1 MVTLMPCGY
10 LGGTSPRCSLDHAEP
25 KAKRPRPDPGTD
37 VSDRLSSEVNPSPC
51 ESESTSNSPPSL
63 LQDATLPA
71 LLVSGTSTLLQT
83 TATPNTSNTV
93 DSLCLPGNSEVDSCG
108 IVNGCAT
115 TTTLGGLALPLTSS
129 GGLCATSSSSAVA
142 WLMNDDSTGGVKS
155 EVRSPGLCEADVA
168 LYGETL
174 PYDQTALPYQ
184 YYNSM
189 QQYGSGS
196 AASSYVSSG
205 LYNQPYA
212 AYPPPHNANNRSS
225 CKATPTYLS
234 AYGMSGVGSVPT
246 TGFGTQPSPYAYSS
260 YNGGLSQTFTP
271 TQQVAAS
278 ILRCFKFIYKVY
290 VTFQHWSSLTPLI
303 TEMDKENMNMNSNK
317 RRKLTEDDSSDHYEN
332 IDDNSDYWPESESG
346 DDSPS
351 SMLPSISDTSPLS
364 PIKAEVHAASRRCR
378 ENSGESTASRSRGR
392 GRRNTSSSPAQHV
405 PEPATDRVFIWD
417 LDETIIIFHSL
428 LTGTYAT
435 KYNKDTQQIVQLGFR
450 MEEMIFSLA
459 DTHFFFNDVEDCDQE
474 HIDAVSADD
483 NGQDLSAYNFTTD
496 GFHAGAAGGALC
508 APGVRGGVD
517 WMRKLA
523 FRYRKIK
530 DTYNNYRNS
539 VGGLL
544 GPAKREQWLQLRAE
558 LEQATDNWLTLACKC
573 LNMINS
579 RENCVNV
586 LVTTTQLVPA
596 LAKVLLF
603 GLGGVF
609 PIENI
614 YSATKTGKETCFEKI
629 KQRFG
634 ERCTY
639 VVIGDGQDEEAAAKA
654 KNYPFWRVSSHSDI
668 AALYNA
674 LDMGFL

>member
-1 MVTLMPCGY
+1 MQTIRL
-10 LGGTSPRCSLDHAEP
+10 E
-25 KAKRPRPDPGTD
+25 AKRSRPDAGTD
-37 VSDRLSSEVNPSPC
+37 VRLSGEVNTSPC
-51 ESESTSNSPPSL
+51 ESESTSDSPPSL
-63 LQDATLPA
+63 LQDASLPA
-71 LLVSGTSTLLQT
+71 LLVSGATTLFQNTNTSTN
-83 TATPNTSNTV
+83 TALSLTSV
-93 DSLCLPGNSEVDSCG
+93 DNLGLANSEVESCSLP
-108 IVNGCAT
+108 NGCVTSSSLA
-115 TTTLGGLALPLTSS
+115 GLALPLTST
-129 GGLCATSSSSAVA
+129 GGLCSTTSSSAVA
-142 WLMNDDSTGGVKS
+142 WLMNEDSTGGGVKS

-174 PYDQTALPYQ
+174 PYDQSTLPYQ

-189 QQYGSGS
+189 QQYGGGGT
-196 AASSYVSSG
+196 ASSYVGST

-212 AYPPPHNANNRSS
+212 AYPPAHNSNNRSS

-234 AYGMSGVGSVPT
+234 YGVGSMGTVP
-246 TGFGTQPSPYAYSS
+246 GNFATQPSPYAYPS
-260 YNGGLSQTFTP
+260 YNGGLTQSFPNSQQEYSSYAAGYADHSVAQYGGYYATP
-271 TQQVAAS
+271 S
-278 ILRCFKFIYKVY
+278 YSPY
-290 VTFQHWSSLTPLI
+290 VSSP
-303 TEMDKENMNMNSNK
+303 
-317 RRKLTEDDSSDHYEN
+317 SSSGSAGHTSYHLGGTL
-332 IDDNSDYWPESESG
+332 SE
-346 DDSPS
+346 SPS
-351 SMLPSISDTSPLS
+351 SMLPTLTDTPLS
-364 PIKAEVHAASRRCR
+364 PIKNEVHAASRRCR
-378 ENSGESTASRSRGR
+378 ENSGESTVSRSRGR

-417 LDETIIIFHSL
+417 LDETIIIFHTL

-450 MEEMIFSLA
+450 MEELIYSLC
-459 DTHFFFNDVEDCDQE
+459 DMHFFFNDVEDCDQE
-474 HIDAVSADD
+474 HIDAVAADD
-483 NGQDLSAYNFTTD
+483 NGQDLSAYNFASD
-496 GFHAGAAGGALC
+496 GFHAGAAPNTGLC

-586 LVTTTQLVPA
+586 LVTNTQLVPA

-634 ERCTY
+634 DRCTY
-639 VVIGDGQDEEAAAKA
+639 VAIGDGPDEEDAAKK
-654 KNYPFWRVSSHSDI
+654 KNYPFWRISGHSDI

>member
-1 MVTLMPCGY
+1 MN
-10 LGGTSPRCSLDHAEP
+10 
-25 KAKRPRPDPGTD
+25 K
-37 VSDRLSSEVNPSPC
+37 LSGEVNTSPC

-71 LLVSGTSTLLQT
+71 LLVSGASTLFQNT
-83 TATPNTSNTV
+83 TTTTNTALSLSAV
-93 DSLCLPGNSEVDSCG
+93 DSLCLPGTTEVESCSLA
-108 IVNGCAT
+108 NGCST
-115 TTTLGGLALPLTSS
+115 SSSLGLALPLTST
-129 GGLCATSSSSAVA
+129 GGLCSTSSSAAVA
-142 WLMNDDSTGGVKS
+142 WLMNEDSAGGVKS

-174 PYDQTALPYQ
+174 PYDQSTLPYQ

-196 AASSYVSSG
+196 AASSYVSSS
-205 LYNQPYA
+205 L
-212 AYPPPHNANNRSS
+212 SS

-234 AYGMSGVGSVPT
+234 AYGVSGVSGVPS

-260 YNGGLSQTFTP
+260 YNGGLAQSFPTAQQDYSSYAAGYADHNVTQYSGYYATP
-271 TQQVAAS
+271 S
-278 ILRCFKFIYKVY
+278 YSPY
-290 VTFQHWSSLTPLI
+290 VSSP
-303 TEMDKENMNMNSNK
+303 
-317 RRKLTEDDSSDHYEN
+317 SSSGSAGHTSYHLGGAL
-332 IDDNSDYWPESESG
+332 SE
-346 DDSPS
+346 SPS
-351 SMLPSISDTSPLS
+351 SMLPSINDTSPLS
-364 PIKAEVHAASRRCR
+364 PIKTEVHAASRRCR

-435 KYNKDTQQIVQLGFR
+435 KYNKD
-450 MEEMIFSLA
+450 
-459 DTHFFFNDVEDCDQE
+459 CDQE
-474 HIDAVSADD
+474 HIDAVAADD
-483 NGQDLSAYNFTTD
+483 NGQDLSAYNFAAD
-496 GFHAGAAGGALC
+496 GFHAGAAPNTGLC

-654 KNYPFWRVSSHSDI
+654 KNYPFWRISSHSDI

>member
-1 MVTLMPCGY
+1 MVTLMPCGF
-10 LGGTSPRCSLDHAEP
+10 LGGASRCSLDEP
-25 KAKRPRPDPGTD
+25 KAKRSRPDNGTD
-37 VSDRLSSEVNPSPC
+37 IRLSGDVNTSPC
-51 ESESTSNSPPSL
+51 ESESTSDSPPSL

-71 LLVSGTSTLLQT
+71 LLVSGTTTLFQSTST
-83 TATPNTSNTV
+83 VSSTSNLTSV
-93 DSLCLPGNSEVDSCG
+93 DALGLPTSEVESCNL
-108 IVNGCAT
+108 VNGCAT
-115 TTTLGGLALPLTSS
+115 SSSLAGLALPLTSS
-129 GGLCATSSSSAVA
+129 GGLCSTTPSSAVA
-142 WLMNDDSTGGVKS
+142 WLMNEDSTAGYIPGGGVKS

-174 PYDQTALPYQ
+174 PYDQNTLPYQ

-189 QQYGSGS
+189 QQYGSGGT
-196 AASSYVSSG
+196 ASSYVGST

-212 AYPPPHNANNRSS
+212 AYPPPHNTNNRSS

-234 AYGMSGVGSVPT
+234 YGVGSVGTVP
-246 TGFGTQPSPYAYSS
+246 GNFATQPSPYAYPS
-260 YNGGLSQTFTP
+260 YNGGLTQSFSN
-271 TQQVAAS
+271 TQQDYSSYTTGYADHSVAQYGGYYATPS
-278 ILRCFKFIYKVY
+278 YSPY
-290 VTFQHWSSLTPLI
+290 VS
-303 TEMDKENMNMNSNK
+303 
-317 RRKLTEDDSSDHYEN
+317 
-332 IDDNSDYWPESESG
+332 
-346 DDSPS
+346 SPS
-351 SMLPSISDTSPLS
+351 SSGSAGHTSYHLGGTLSESPSSILPTLNDTPLS
-364 PIKAEVHAASRRCR
+364 PIKNEVHAASRRCR

-435 KYNKDTQQIVQLGFR
+435 KYNKDTQQIVQLGYR

-474 HIDAVSADD
+474 HIDAVAADD
-483 NGQDLSAYNFTTD
+483 NGQDLSAYNFSSD
-496 GFHAGAAGGALC
+496 GFHAGSAPSTGLC

-544 GPAKREQWLQLRAE
+544 GPAKRELWLQLRAE

-639 VVIGDGQDEEAAAKA
+639 VVVGDGQDEEAAAKA
-654 KNYPFWRVSSHSDI
+654 KNYPFWRISGHSDI

>member
-1 MVTLMPCGY
+1 MVTLMPCSY
-10 LGGTSPRCSLDHAEP
+10 LGGASPRCSLDHAEP
-25 KAKRPRPDPGTD
+25 KAKRPRPDSSAD
-37 VSDRLSSEVNPSPC
+37 VRLSGEVNTSPC
-51 ESESTSNSPPSL
+51 ESESTSDSPPSL
-63 LQDATLPA
+63 LQDASLPA
-71 LLVSGTSTLLQT
+71 LLVSGATTLFQNTSTPSNLSLT
-83 TATPNTSNTV
+83 T
-93 DSLCLPGNSEVDSCG
+93 DSLGLPSSEVESCSLA
-108 IVNGCAT
+108 NGCAT
-115 TTTLGGLALPLTSS
+115 STSLGLALPLTST
-129 GGLCATSSSSAVA
+129 GGLCSTSSSSAVA
-142 WLMNDDSTGGVKS
+142 WLMNEDSTGGGVKS

-168 LYGETL
+168 LYGEAL
-174 PYDQTALPYQ
+174 PYDQSTLPYQ

-189 QQYGSGS
+189 QQYGGGG
-196 AASSYVSSG
+196 AASSYVSST

-212 AYPPPHNANNRSS
+212 AYPPPHNTNNRSS

-234 AYGMSGVGSVPT
+234 AYGVGGVGTVPSA
-246 TGFGTQPSPYAYSS
+246 GFGTQPSPYAYSS
-260 YNGGLSQTFTP
+260 YNGGLTQSFP
-271 TQQVAAS
+271 NTQQDYSSYATGYADHSVAQYGGYYATPS
-278 ILRCFKFIYKVY
+278 YSPY
-290 VTFQHWSSLTPLI
+290 VSSP
-303 TEMDKENMNMNSNK
+303 
-317 RRKLTEDDSSDHYEN
+317 SS
-332 IDDNSDYWPESESG
+332 SG
-346 DDSPS
+346 SAGHTSYHLGGALSDSPS
-351 SMLPSISDTSPLS
+351 SMLPSINDTSPLS
-364 PIKAEVHAASRRCR
+364 PIKNEIHAASRRCR

-405 PEPATDRVFIWD
+405 PEPATERVFIWD

-474 HIDAVSADD
+474 HIDAVAADD
-483 NGQDLSAYNFTTD
+483 NGQDLSAYNFASD
-496 GFHAGAAGGALC
+496 GFHAGAAPNTGLC

-654 KNYPFWRVSSHSDI
+654 KNYPFWRISGHSDI

>member
-1 MVTLMPCGY
+1 MVTLMPCSY
-10 LGGTSPRCSLDHAEP
+10 LGGGSPRCSLEHTEP
-25 KAKRPRPDPGTD
+25 KAKRPRSDNNTD
-37 VSDRLSSEVNPSPC
+37 VSDRLSGEVNQSPC
-51 ESESTSNSPPSL
+51 GSESTSNSPPSL
-63 LQDATLPA
+63 LQDASLPA
-71 LLVSGTSTLLQT
+71 LLVSGASTIFQT
-83 TATPNTSNTV
+83 TTTAANSALNVAV
-93 DSLCLPGNSEVDSCG
+93 DSLCLPGSSEVDCSLA
-108 IVNGCAT
+108 NGCAT
-115 TTTLGGLALPLTSS
+115 SLGLALPLTST
-129 GGLCATSSSSAVA
+129 GGLCTSTSSPSAVA
-142 WLMNDDSTGGVKS
+142 WLMNEDSTGGGVKS

-168 LYGETL
+168 LYGEAL
-174 PYDQTALPYQ
+174 PYDQSTLPYQ

-189 QQYGSGS
+189 QQYGGGG
-196 AASSYVSSG
+196 AASSYVGST
-205 LYNQPYA
+205 LYNQPYT
-212 AYPPPHNANNRSS
+212 AYPPAHNSNNRSS

-234 AYGMSGVGSVPT
+234 YGVGGVGSVPGS
-246 TGFGTQPSPYAYSS
+246 GFGAQPSPYYPSYNGSLTQTFPQQDYSS
-260 YNGGLSQTFTP
+260 YASSYAEHNVAQYSGYYATP
-271 TQQVAAS
+271 SYSPYHAVS
-278 ILRCFKFIYKVY
+278 
-290 VTFQHWSSLTPLI
+290 
-303 TEMDKENMNMNSNK
+303 
-317 RRKLTEDDSSDHYEN
+317 
-332 IDDNSDYWPESESG
+332 
-346 DDSPS
+346 SPS
-351 SMLPSISDTSPLS
+351 SSGSAGHTSYHLGGALSESPSSILPSLNDNNPLS
-364 PIKAEVHAASRRCR
+364 PIKNEIHAASRRCR
-378 ENSGESTASRSRGR
+378 ENSGESTSRTRGR

-474 HIDAVSADD
+474 HIDAVAADD
-483 NGQDLSAYNFTTD
+483 NGQDLSAYNFSSD
-496 GFHAGAAGGALC
+496 GFHAGGGAGAAPALC

-639 VVIGDGQDEEAAAKA
+639 VVVGDGQDEEAAAKA

>member
-1 MVTLMPCGY
+1 
-10 LGGTSPRCSLDHAEP
+10 
-25 KAKRPRPDPGTD
+25 
-37 VSDRLSSEVNPSPC
+37 
-51 ESESTSNSPPSL
+51 
-63 LQDATLPA
+63 
-71 LLVSGTSTLLQT
+71 
-83 TATPNTSNTV
+83 
-93 DSLCLPGNSEVDSCG
+93 
-108 IVNGCAT
+108 
-115 TTTLGGLALPLTSS
+115 
-129 GGLCATSSSSAVA
+129 
-142 WLMNDDSTGGVKS
+142 MN
-155 EVRSPGLCEADVA
+155 
-168 LYGETL
+168 
-174 PYDQTALPYQ
+174 
-184 YYNSM
+184 
-189 QQYGSGS
+189 
-196 AASSYVSSG
+196 
-205 LYNQPYA
+205 
-212 AYPPPHNANNRSS
+212 
-225 CKATPTYLS
+225 
-234 AYGMSGVGSVPT
+234 
-246 TGFGTQPSPYAYSS
+246 
-260 YNGGLSQTFTP
+260 
-271 TQQVAAS
+271 
-278 ILRCFKFIYKVY
+278 
-290 VTFQHWSSLTPLI
+290 
-303 TEMDKENMNMNSNK
+303 KENESFHNNK
-317 RRKLTEDDSSDHYEN
+317 KRKIEENVSENHYDD
-332 IDDNSDYWPESESG
+332 SDYWPDTDSD

-351 SMLPSISDTSPLS
+351 SMLPSINDTSPLS

-435 KYNKDTQQIVQLGFR
+435 KYSKDTQQIVQLGFR

-474 HIDAVSADD
+474 HIDAVAADD
-483 NGQDLSAYNFTTD
+483 NGQDLSAYNFSAD
-496 GFHAGAAGGALC
+496 GFQAGAAPSAGLC

-634 ERCTY
+634 EWCTY

-654 KNYPFWRVSSHSDI
+654 KNYPFWRISSHSDI

>member
-1 MVTLMPCGY
+1 MACWLIGHEQKHA
-10 LGGTSPRCSLDHAEP
+10 LG
-25 KAKRPRPDPGTD
+25 AKRPRTETNTD
-37 VSDRLSSEVNPSPC
+37 VPDRLSGEVNTSPC

-71 LLVSGTSTLLQT
+71 LLVSGATTLFQNTTS
-83 TATPNTSNTV
+83 ASNSALSLSAV
-93 DSLCLPGNSEVDSCG
+93 DSLCLPGSSEVESCSLA
-108 IVNGCAT
+108 NGCTAS
-115 TTTLGGLALPLTSS
+115 TTLGGLALPLTST
-129 GGLCATSSSSAVA
+129 GGLCSTSSSSTVA
-142 WLMNDDSTGGVKS
+142 WLMNEDSAGGVKS

-168 LYGETL
+168 LYGEAL

-189 QQYGSGS
+189 QQYGSGG
-196 AASSYVSSG
+196 AASSYVSSS

-212 AYPPPHNANNRSS
+212 AYPPPHNTNNRSS

-234 AYGMSGVGSVPT
+234 AYGVSGVGSVPS
-246 TGFGTQPSPYAYSS
+246 TGFGAQPSPYAYSS
-260 YNGGLSQTFTP
+260 YNGSLAQSFP
-271 TQQVAAS
+271 ATQQDYSSYAAGYADHNVAQYSGYYATPS
-278 ILRCFKFIYKVY
+278 YSPY
-290 VTFQHWSSLTPLI
+290 VSSP
-303 TEMDKENMNMNSNK
+303 
-317 RRKLTEDDSSDHYEN
+317 SS
-332 IDDNSDYWPESESG
+332 SG
-346 DDSPS
+346 SAGHTSYHLGGALSDSPS
-351 SMLPSISDTSPLS
+351 SMLPSMNDTSPLS
-364 PIKAEVHAASRRCR
+364 PIKSEVHAASRRCR

-474 HIDAVSADD
+474 HIDAVAADD
-483 NGQDLSAYNFTTD
+483 NGQDLSAYNFASD
-496 GFHAGAAGGALC
+496 GFHAGAAPNTGLC

-654 KNYPFWRVSSHSDI
+654 KNYPFWRISSHSDI

>member
-1 MVTLMPCGY
+1 MVTLMPCSY
-10 LGGTSPRCSLDHAEP
+10 LGGASPRCSLDHTEP
-25 KAKRPRPDPGTD
+25 KAKRARPDTGTD
-37 VSDRLSSEVNPSPC
+37 VRLSGETSTSPC
-51 ESESTSNSPPSL
+51 ESESTSESPPSL

-71 LLVSGTSTLLQT
+71 LLVSGASTLFQATTSTSSAL
-83 TATPNTSNTV
+83 
-93 DSLCLPGNSEVDSCG
+93 SLTDGLSLPQEDCG
-108 IVNGCAT
+108 LANGCANAA
-115 TTTLGGLALPLTSS
+115 LSGLALPLTSS
-129 GGLCATSSSSAVA
+129 GGLCSTTSSSAVA
-142 WLMNDDSTGGVKS
+142 WLMNDDSTGGGVKS

-174 PYDQTALPYQ
+174 PYDQSALSYQ

-189 QQYGSGS
+189 QQYGGGG
-196 AASSYVSSG
+196 AASSYVSST

-212 AYPPPHNANNRSS
+212 AYPPPHNTNNRSS

-234 AYGMSGVGSVPT
+234 AYGVSSVGTVPSS
-246 TGFGTQPSPYAYSS
+246 GFGTQPSPYAYSS
-260 YNGGLSQTFTP
+260 YNGGLAQSFP
-271 TQQVAAS
+271 NAQQDYSSYASGYADHSVAQYGGYYAAPS
-278 ILRCFKFIYKVY
+278 YSPY
-290 VTFQHWSSLTPLI
+290 VSSP
-303 TEMDKENMNMNSNK
+303 
-317 RRKLTEDDSSDHYEN
+317 SS
-332 IDDNSDYWPESESG
+332 SG
-346 DDSPS
+346 SAGHTSYHLGGGLSDSPS
-351 SMLPSISDTSPLS
+351 SMVPSLNDASPLS
-364 PIKAEVHAASRRCR
+364 PIKNEVHAASRRCR

-405 PEPATDRVFIWD
+405 PEPSTERVFIWD

-474 HIDAVSADD
+474 HIDAVAADD
-483 NGQDLSAYNFTTD
+483 NGQDLSAYNFASD
-496 GFHAGAAGGALC
+496 GFHASAATSAGLC
-508 APGVRGGVD
+508 APGMRGGVD

-634 ERCTY
+634 DRCTY

-654 KNYPFWRVSSHSDI
+654 KNYPFWRISSHSDI

>member
-1 MVTLMPCGY
+1 MVTLMPCSY
-10 LGGTSPRCSLDHAEP
+10 LSGGSPRCSLETEP
-25 KAKRPRPDPGTD
+25 KTKRPRSDTGTD
-37 VSDRLSSEVNPSPC
+37 VRLQSEAASPG
-51 ESESTSNSPPSL
+51 SESTSDSPPSL
-63 LQDATLPA
+63 LQDANLPA
-71 LLVSGTSTLLQT
+71 LLAT
-83 TATPNTSNTV
+83 TYPNTSTS
-93 DSLCLPGNSEVDSCG
+93 SLTGDVLGLSDVENL
-108 IVNGCAT
+108 NGCPS
-115 TTTLGGLALPLTSS
+115 TLPLPLTST
-129 GGLCATSSSSAVA
+129 GLSTSTSAVA
-142 WLMNDDSTGGVKS
+142 WLMNEDSTGGGVKS
-155 EVRSPGLCEADVA
+155 EVRSPGLCDADVA
-168 LYGETL
+168 LYGEAL
-174 PYDQTALPYQ
+174 PYDQSALSYQ

-189 QQYGSGS
+189 QQYGGGG
-196 AASSYVSSG
+196 AASSYVSSS
-205 LYNQPYA
+205 LYNQPYG
-212 AYPPPHNANNRSS
+212 AYPTAHNSNNRPS

-234 AYGMSGVGSVPT
+234 AYGVGGVGTVPS

-260 YNGGLSQTFTP
+260 YNSGLAQSFSN
-271 TQQVAAS
+271 TQQDYGSYATGYADHSVAQYGGYYATPS
-278 ILRCFKFIYKVY
+278 YSPY
-290 VTFQHWSSLTPLI
+290 VSSP
-303 TEMDKENMNMNSNK
+303 
-317 RRKLTEDDSSDHYEN
+317 SS
-332 IDDNSDYWPESESG
+332 SG
-346 DDSPS
+346 SAGHTSYHLGGTLADSPS
-351 SMLPSISDTSPLS
+351 TMLPSINDTPLS
-364 PIKAEVHAASRRCR
+364 PIKNEIHAASRRCR

-405 PEPATDRVFIWD
+405 PEPTTERVFIWD

-474 HIDAVSADD
+474 HIDAVAADD
-483 NGQDLSAYNFTTD
+483 NGQDLSAYNFASD
-496 GFHAGAAGGALC
+496 GFHAGAAPNAGLC

-558 LEQATDNWLTLACKC
+558 LEQGTDNWLTLACKC

-654 KNYPFWRVSSHSDI
+654 KNYPFWRISGHSDI

>member
-1 MVTLMPCGY
+1 MVTLMPCNY
-10 LGGTSPRCSLDHAEP
+10 LGGTSPRCSLDHNEP
-25 KAKRPRPDPGTD
+25 KAKRPRPDTGTD
-37 VSDRLSSEVNPSPC
+37 VRLSGDNNTSPC
-51 ESESTSNSPPSL
+51 ASESTSESPPSL

-71 LLVSGTSTLLQT
+71 LLVTGASTLFQ
-83 TATPNTSNTV
+83 ATTSNSSALSLT
-93 DSLCLPGNSEVDSCG
+93 DSLSLPQEDCSLA
-108 IVNGCAT
+108 NGCTNA
-115 TTTLGGLALPLTSS
+115 LSGLALPLTST
-129 GGLCATSSSSAVA
+129 GLCSTTSSSAVA
-142 WLMNDDSTGGVKS
+142 WLMNDDSTGGGVKS
-155 EVRSPGLCEADVA
+155 EVRSPGLCEADAA

-174 PYDQTALPYQ
+174 PYDQSALPYQ

-189 QQYGSGS
+189 QQYGGGG
-196 AASSYVSSG
+196 AASSYVSST

-212 AYPPPHNANNRSS
+212 AYPPPHNTNNRSS

-234 AYGMSGVGSVPT
+234 AYSMGGVGTVPSS
-246 TGFGTQPSPYAYSS
+246 GFATQPSPYAYSS
-260 YNGGLSQTFTP
+260 YNGGLAQSFPNAQQDYSSYASGYADHNVAQYGGYYATP
-271 TQQVAAS
+271 S
-278 ILRCFKFIYKVY
+278 YSPY
-290 VTFQHWSSLTPLI
+290 VSSPSSSGSAGHTSYLI
-303 TEMDKENMNMNSNK
+303 GGGLAE
-317 RRKLTEDDSSDHYEN
+317 
-332 IDDNSDYWPESESG
+332 
-346 DDSPS
+346 SPS
-351 SMLPSISDTSPLS
+351 SMVPAINDTSPLS
-364 PIKAEVHAASRRCR
+364 PIKNEVHAASRRCR

-405 PEPATDRVFIWD
+405 PEPSTERVFIWD

-428 LTGTYAT
+428 LTGSFAT
-435 KYNKDTQQIVQLGFR
+435 KYNKDTQHIVQLGFR
-450 MEEMIFSLA
+450 IEEMIFSLA
-459 DTHFFFNDVEDCDQE
+459 DAHFFFNDVEDCDQE
-474 HIDAVSADD
+474 HIDAVAADD
-483 NGQDLSAYNFTTD
+483 SGQDLSTYNFAAD
-496 GFHAGAAGGALC
+496 GFHATTPGLC
-508 APGVRGGVD
+508 APGMRGGVD

-614 YSATKTGKETCFEKI
+614 YSATKTGKENCFDKI

-639 VVIGDGQDEEAAAKA
+639 VVIGDGKDEEAAAKN
-654 KNYPFWRVSSHSDI
+654 KNYPFWRISGHSDI

>member
-1 MVTLMPCGY
+1 MVPTCQ
-10 LGGTSPRCSLDHAEP
+10 
-25 KAKRPRPDPGTD
+25 
-37 VSDRLSSEVNPSPC
+37 LSGEVNTSPC
-51 ESESTSNSPPSL
+51 ESDTTSNSPPSL

-71 LLVSGTSTLLQT
+71 LLVSGATTLFQNT
-83 TATPNTSNTV
+83 TTTSNSSLSLPAV
-93 DSLCLPGNSEVDSCG
+93 DSLCLPGSSEVESCSLT
-108 IVNGCAT
+108 NGCAAS
-115 TTTLGGLALPLTSS
+115 TTLGGLALPLTSTA
-129 GGLCATSSSSAVA
+129 GLCSTSSSSAVA
-142 WLMNDDSTGGVKS
+142 WLMNEDSAGGVKS

-168 LYGETL
+168 LYGEAL
-174 PYDQTALPYQ
+174 PYDQSALPYQ

-196 AASSYVSSG
+196 AASSYVSSS

-212 AYPPPHNANNRSS
+212 AYPPPHNTNNRSS

-234 AYGMSGVGSVPT
+234 AYGVSGVSSVPS
-246 TGFGTQPSPYAYSS
+246 TGFGAQPSPYAYST
-260 YNGGLSQTFTP
+260 YNGGLTQSFPT
-271 TQQVAAS
+271 TQQDYSSYAAGYADHNVAQYSGYYATPS
-278 ILRCFKFIYKVY
+278 YSPY
-290 VTFQHWSSLTPLI
+290 VSSP
-303 TEMDKENMNMNSNK
+303 
-317 RRKLTEDDSSDHYEN
+317 SS
-332 IDDNSDYWPESESG
+332 SG
-346 DDSPS
+346 SAGHTSYLGGTLSDSPS
-351 SMLPSISDTSPLS
+351 SLLPSINDASPLS
-364 PIKAEVHAASRRCR
+364 PIKSEVHAASRRCR

-435 KYNKDTQQIVQLGFR
+435 KYSKDTQQIVQLGFR

-474 HIDAVSADD
+474 HIDAVAADD
-483 NGQDLSAYNFTTD
+483 NGQDLSAYNFASD
-496 GFHAGAAGGALC
+496 GFHAGAATNTGLC

-544 GPAKREQWLQLRAE
+544 GPAKRELWLQLRAE

-654 KNYPFWRVSSHSDI
+654 KNYPFWRISSHSDI

>member
-1 MVTLMPCGY
+1 MKDKAVMQTIRL
-10 LGGTSPRCSLDHAEP
+10 E
-25 KAKRPRPDPGTD
+25 AKRPRPDSSAD
-37 VSDRLSSEVNPSPC
+37 VRLSGEVNTSPC
-51 ESESTSNSPPSL
+51 ESESTSDSPPSL
-63 LQDATLPA
+63 LQDASLPA
-71 LLVSGTSTLLQT
+71 LLVSGATTLFQNTSTPSNLSLT
-83 TATPNTSNTV
+83 T
-93 DSLCLPGNSEVDSCG
+93 DSLGLPSSEVESCSLA
-108 IVNGCAT
+108 NGCAT
-115 TTTLGGLALPLTSS
+115 STSLGLALPLTST
-129 GGLCATSSSSAVA
+129 GGLCSTSSSSAVA
-142 WLMNDDSTGGVKS
+142 WLMNEDSTGGGVKS

-168 LYGETL
+168 LYGEAL
-174 PYDQTALPYQ
+174 PYDQSTLPYQ

-189 QQYGSGS
+189 QQYGGGG
-196 AASSYVSSG
+196 AASSYVSST

-212 AYPPPHNANNRSS
+212 AYPPPHNTNNRSS

-234 AYGMSGVGSVPT
+234 AYGVGGVGTVPSA
-246 TGFGTQPSPYAYSS
+246 GFGTQPSPYAYSS
-260 YNGGLSQTFTP
+260 YNGGLTQSFP
-271 TQQVAAS
+271 NTQQDYSSYATGYADHSVAQYGGYYATPS
-278 ILRCFKFIYKVY
+278 YSPY
-290 VTFQHWSSLTPLI
+290 VSSP
-303 TEMDKENMNMNSNK
+303 
-317 RRKLTEDDSSDHYEN
+317 SS
-332 IDDNSDYWPESESG
+332 SG
-346 DDSPS
+346 SAGHTSYHLGGALSDSPS
-351 SMLPSISDTSPLS
+351 SMLPSINDTSPLS
-364 PIKAEVHAASRRCR
+364 PIKNEIHAASRRCR

-405 PEPATDRVFIWD
+405 PEPATERVFIWD

-474 HIDAVSADD
+474 HIDAVAADD
-483 NGQDLSAYNFTTD
+483 NGQDLSAYNFASD
-496 GFHAGAAGGALC
+496 GFHAGAAPNTGLC

-654 KNYPFWRVSSHSDI
+654 KNYPFWRISGHSDI

>member
-1 MVTLMPCGY
+1 MVTLMPCSY
-10 LGGTSPRCSLDHAEP
+10 LGGGTSPRCSLEHVEP
-25 KAKRPRPDPGTD
+25 KTKRPRTEANTD
-37 VSDRLSSEVNPSPC
+37 VPDRLSSEVNTSPC
-51 ESESTSNSPPSL
+51 ESESTSDSPPSL
-63 LQDATLPA
+63 LQDAALPA
-71 LLVSGTSTLLQT
+71 LLVSGATTLFQNTT
-83 TATPNTSNTV
+83 TASNSALSLSAV
-93 DSLCLPGNSEVDSCG
+93 DSLCLPGNSEVESCSLA
-108 IVNGCAT
+108 NGCAT
-115 TTTLGGLALPLTSS
+115 SAPLGGLALPLTTT
-129 GGLCATSSSSAVA
+129 GGLCSTSSSSAVA
-142 WLMNDDSTGGVKS
+142 WLMNEDSAGGVKS

-189 QQYGSGS
+189 QQYGSGG
-196 AASSYVSSG
+196 AASSYVSSS

-212 AYPPPHNANNRSS
+212 AYPPPHNSNNRSS

-234 AYGMSGVGSVPT
+234 AYGVSGVGSVPS
-246 TGFGTQPSPYAYSS
+246 TGFGAQPSPYTYSS
-260 YNGGLSQTFTP
+260 YNGGLAQSFPT
-271 TQQVAAS
+271 TQQDYSSYAAGYADHNVAQYSGYYATPS
-278 ILRCFKFIYKVY
+278 YSPY
-290 VTFQHWSSLTPLI
+290 VSSP
-303 TEMDKENMNMNSNK
+303 
-317 RRKLTEDDSSDHYEN
+317 SS
-332 IDDNSDYWPESESG
+332 SG
-346 DDSPS
+346 SAGHTSYHLGGALSDSPS
-351 SMLPSISDTSPLS
+351 SMLPSINDTSPLS
-364 PIKAEVHAASRRCR
+364 PIKSEVHAASRRCR

-405 PEPATDRVFIWD
+405 PEPSTDRVFIWD

-474 HIDAVSADD
+474 HIDAVAADD
-483 NGQDLSAYNFTTD
+483 NGQDLSAYNFASD
-496 GFHAGAAGGALC
+496 GFHAGAAPNTGLC

-654 KNYPFWRVSSHSDI
+654 KNYPFWRISSHSDI

>member
-1 MVTLMPCGY
+1 MVTLMPCSY
-10 LGGTSPRCSLDHAEP
+10 LGGGASPRCSLDHAEP
-25 KAKRPRPDPGTD
+25 KAKRPRPDTGTD
-37 VSDRLSSEVNPSPC
+37 VSDRLSGEVNTSPC

-71 LLVSGTSTLLQT
+71 LLVSGASTLFQNT
-83 TATPNTSNTV
+83 TTTTNTALSLSAV
-93 DSLCLPGNSEVDSCG
+93 DSLCLPGTSEVESCSLA
-108 IVNGCAT
+108 NGCST
-115 TTTLGGLALPLTSS
+115 SSSLGLALPLTST
-129 GGLCATSSSSAVA
+129 GGLCSTSSSAAVA
-142 WLMNDDSTGGVKS
+142 WLMNEDSAGGVKS

-174 PYDQTALPYQ
+174 PYDQSTLPYQ

-196 AASSYVSSG
+196 AASSYVSSS
-205 LYNQPYA
+205 LYNQPYG
-212 AYPPPHNANNRSS
+212 AYPPQHNTTNRSS

-234 AYGMSGVGSVPT
+234 AYGVSGVSGVPS

-260 YNGGLSQTFTP
+260 YNGGLAQSFPTAQQDYSSYAAGYADHNVAQYSGYYATP
-271 TQQVAAS
+271 S
-278 ILRCFKFIYKVY
+278 YSPY
-290 VTFQHWSSLTPLI
+290 VSSP
-303 TEMDKENMNMNSNK
+303 
-317 RRKLTEDDSSDHYEN
+317 SSSGSAGHTSYHLGGAL
-332 IDDNSDYWPESESG
+332 SE
-346 DDSPS
+346 SPS
-351 SMLPSISDTSPLS
+351 SMLPSINDTSPLS
-364 PIKAEVHAASRRCR
+364 PIKTEVHAASRRCR

-474 HIDAVSADD
+474 HIDAVAADD
-483 NGQDLSAYNFTTD
+483 NGQDLSAYNFAAD
-496 GFHAGAAGGALC
+496 GFHAGAAPNTGLC

-654 KNYPFWRVSSHSDI
+654 KNYPFWRISSHSDI

>member
-37 VSDRLSSEVNPSPC
+37 VSDRISSEVNPSPC

-71 LLVSGTSTLLQT
+71 LLVSGTSTLFQT

-93 DSLCLPGNSEVDSCG
+93 DSLCLPGTSEVDSCG

-271 TQQVAAS
+271 TQQDYSNYAAGYAEHNVAQYSGYYAAPS
-278 ILRCFKFIYKVY
+278 YSPY
-290 VTFQHWSSLTPLI
+290 VSSP
-303 TEMDKENMNMNSNK
+303 
-317 RRKLTEDDSSDHYEN
+317 SS
-332 IDDNSDYWPESESG
+332 SG
-346 DDSPS
+346 SAGHTSYHLGGALSDSPS
-351 SMLPSISDTSPLS
+351 SMLPSINDTSPLS

>member
-1 MVTLMPCGY
+1 MQTVKL
-10 LGGTSPRCSLDHAEP
+10 E
-25 KAKRPRPDPGTD
+25 AKRSRPDAGTD
-37 VSDRLSSEVNPSPC
+37 VRLSSDINTSPC
-51 ESESTSNSPPSL
+51 ESESTSDSPPSL
-63 LQDATLPA
+63 LQDAALPA
-71 LLVSGTSTLLQT
+71 LLVSGTTTFQTTPTSAALSLTSESLLPSNEVESCSLANGCTSSTL
-83 TATPNTSNTV
+83 
-93 DSLCLPGNSEVDSCG
+93 
-108 IVNGCAT
+108 
-115 TTTLGGLALPLTSS
+115 GLALPLTTTS
-129 GGLCATSSSSAVA
+129 GLCSTSSSSAVA
-142 WLMNDDSTGGVKS
+142 WLMNEDSTGGGVKS

-168 LYGETL
+168 LYGDTL
-174 PYDQTALPYQ
+174 PYDQSTLSYQ

-189 QQYGSGS
+189 QQYGGGGT
-196 AASSYVSSG
+196 ASSYMGST

-212 AYPPPHNANNRSS
+212 PYPPSHNTNNRSS

-234 AYGMSGVGSVPT
+234 PYGVGSVGGVSSS
-246 TGFGTQPSPYAYSS
+246 GFGAQPSPYAYPAYNGSLAQSFPNTQQDYSS
-260 YNGGLSQTFTP
+260 YASGYTDHS
-271 TQQVAAS
+271 VAAQYGGYYATPS
-278 ILRCFKFIYKVY
+278 YSPY
-290 VTFQHWSSLTPLI
+290 VS
-303 TEMDKENMNMNSNK
+303 
-317 RRKLTEDDSSDHYEN
+317 
-332 IDDNSDYWPESESG
+332 
-346 DDSPS
+346 SPS
-351 SMLPSISDTSPLS
+351 SSGSAGHTSYHLGATLSESPSSLLPSIQDTPLS
-364 PIKAEVHAASRRCR
+364 PIKNEIHAASRRCR

-392 GRRNTSSSPAQHV
+392 GRRNTSASPAQHV
-405 PEPATDRVFIWD
+405 PEPSTERVFIWD

-474 HIDAVSADD
+474 HIDAVAADD
-483 NGQDLSAYNFTTD
+483 NGQDLSAYNFSAD
-496 GFHAGAAGGALC
+496 GFQAGAAGPVC
-508 APGVRGGVD
+508 APAVRGGVD

-639 VVIGDGQDEEAAAKA
+639 VVVGDGQDEEAAAKA
-654 KNYPFWRVSSHSDI
+654 KNYPFWRISGHSDI

>member
-1 MVTLMPCGY
+1 MVTLMPCSY
-10 LGGTSPRCSLDHAEP
+10 LAGGASPRCSLDHAEP
-25 KAKRPRPDPGTD
+25 KAKRPRPDTATD
-37 VSDRLSSEVNPSPC
+37 VSDRLSGEVNTSPC

-71 LLVSGTSTLLQT
+71 LLVSGTSTLFQNT
-83 TATPNTSNTV
+83 TSATNTALSLSAV
-93 DSLCLPGNSEVDSCG
+93 DSLCLPGTSEVESCSLA
-108 IVNGCAT
+108 NGCST
-115 TTTLGGLALPLTSS
+115 GSSLGGLALPLTST
-129 GGLCATSSSSAVA
+129 GGLCSTSSSAAVA
-142 WLMNDDSTGGVKS
+142 WLMNEDSAGGVKS

-174 PYDQTALPYQ
+174 PYDQSALPYQ

-196 AASSYVSSG
+196 AASSYVSST
-205 LYNQPYA
+205 LYNQPYG
-212 AYPPPHNANNRSS
+212 AYPPPHNTNNRSS

-234 AYGMSGVGSVPT
+234 AYGVSSVSGVPS

-260 YNGGLSQTFTP
+260 YNGGLTQSFPTAQQDYSTYAAGYADHNVAQYSGYYATP
-271 TQQVAAS
+271 S
-278 ILRCFKFIYKVY
+278 YSPY
-290 VTFQHWSSLTPLI
+290 VS
-303 TEMDKENMNMNSNK
+303 
-317 RRKLTEDDSSDHYEN
+317 
-332 IDDNSDYWPESESG
+332 
-346 DDSPS
+346 SPS
-351 SMLPSISDTSPLS
+351 SSGSAGHTSYHLGGALSESPSSLLPSINDTSPLS
-364 PIKAEVHAASRRCR
+364 PIKTEVHAASRRCR

-474 HIDAVSADD
+474 HIDAVAADD
-483 NGQDLSAYNFTTD
+483 NGQDLSAYNFAAD
-496 GFHAGAAGGALC
+496 GFHAGAAPSAGLC

-654 KNYPFWRVSSHSDI
+654 KNYPFWRISSHSDI

>member
-10 LGGTSPRCSLDHAEP
+10 LGGASPRCNLDHEP
-25 KAKRPRPDPGTD
+25 KAKRSRPDSGTD
-37 VSDRLSSEVNPSPC
+37 VRLSSEVNTSPC
-51 ESESTSNSPPSL
+51 ESESTSDSPPSL

-71 LLVSGTSTLLQT
+71 LLVSGATTLFQNTTTSTNNGLSL
-83 TATPNTSNTV
+83 TAV
-93 DSLCLPGNSEVDSCG
+93 DSLGLANNSEVESCSLA
-108 IVNGCAT
+108 NGCSASSS
-115 TTTLGGLALPLTSS
+115 LAGLALPLTSS
-129 GGLCATSSSSAVA
+129 GGLCSTTSSSAVA
-142 WLMNDDSTGGVKS
+142 WLMNEDSTGGGVKS

-168 LYGETL
+168 LYGESL
-174 PYDQTALPYQ
+174 PYDQSTLPYQ

-189 QQYGSGS
+189 QQYGGGGT
-196 AASSYVSSG
+196 ASSYVSST

-234 AYGMSGVGSVPT
+234 YGVGSVGSVPSN
-246 TGFGTQPSPYAYSS
+246 FAAQPSPYYPS
-260 YNGGLSQTFTP
+260 YNGGLTQSFTNP
-271 TQQVAAS
+271 QQDYSSYATGYADHSVAQYGGYYATPS
-278 ILRCFKFIYKVY
+278 YSPY
-290 VTFQHWSSLTPLI
+290 VSSP
-303 TEMDKENMNMNSNK
+303 
-317 RRKLTEDDSSDHYEN
+317 SSSGSAGHTSYHLGGAL
-332 IDDNSDYWPESESG
+332 SE
-346 DDSPS
+346 SPS
-351 SMLPSISDTSPLS
+351 SMLPTLNDTPLS
-364 PIKAEVHAASRRCR
+364 PIKNEVHAASRRCR

-405 PEPATDRVFIWD
+405 PEPTTERVFIWD
-417 LDETIIIFHSL
+417 LDETIIIFHTL
-428 LTGTYAT
+428 LTGTYAP
-435 KYNKDTQQIVQLGFR
+435 KYNKDTQQIMQLGFR

-474 HIDAVSADD
+474 HIDAVAADD
-483 NGQDLSAYNFTTD
+483 NGQDLSAYNFASD
-496 GFHAGAAGGALC
+496 GFHASAAPNTGLC

-558 LEQATDNWLTLACKC
+558 IEQATDNWLTLACKC

-654 KNYPFWRVSSHSDI
+654 KNYPFWRISGHSDI

>member
-1 MVTLMPCGY
+1 
-10 LGGTSPRCSLDHAEP
+10 
-25 KAKRPRPDPGTD
+25 
-37 VSDRLSSEVNPSPC
+37 
-51 ESESTSNSPPSL
+51 
-63 LQDATLPA
+63 
-71 LLVSGTSTLLQT
+71 
-83 TATPNTSNTV
+83 
-93 DSLCLPGNSEVDSCG
+93 
-108 IVNGCAT
+108 
-115 TTTLGGLALPLTSS
+115 
-129 GGLCATSSSSAVA
+129 
-142 WLMNDDSTGGVKS
+142 MNDDSTGGGVKS
-155 EVRSPGLCEADVA
+155 EVRSPGLCEADAA

-174 PYDQTALPYQ
+174 PYDQSALPYQ

-189 QQYGSGS
+189 QQYGGGS
-196 AASSYVSSG
+196 AASSYVSST

-212 AYPPPHNANNRSS
+212 AYPPPHNTNNRSS

-234 AYGMSGVGSVPT
+234 AYSMGGVGTVPS
-246 TGFGTQPSPYAYSS
+246 TGFAAQPSPYAYSS
-260 YNGGLSQTFTP
+260 YNGGLAQSFPNAQQDYSSYASGYADHNVAQYGGYYATP
-271 TQQVAAS
+271 S
-278 ILRCFKFIYKVY
+278 YSPY
-290 VTFQHWSSLTPLI
+290 VSSPSSSGSAGHTSYLI
-303 TEMDKENMNMNSNK
+303 GGGLSENNCPIK
-317 RRKLTEDDSSDHYEN
+317 RRKLSDSVERN
-332 IDDNSDYWPESESG
+332 VDDNSDYWPDSES
-346 DDSPS
+346 DNESPS
-351 SMLPSISDTSPLS
+351 SMVPAINDTSPLS
-364 PIKAEVHAASRRCR
+364 PIKNEVHAASRRCR

-405 PEPATDRVFIWD
+405 PEPSTERVFIWD

-428 LTGTYAT
+428 LTGSFAT
-435 KYNKDTQQIVQLGFR
+435 KYNKDTQHIVQLGFR
-450 MEEMIFSLA
+450 IEEMIFSLA
-459 DTHFFFNDVEDCDQE
+459 DAHFFFNDVE
-474 HIDAVSADD
+474 VS
-483 NGQDLSAYNFTTD
+483 NF
-496 GFHAGAAGGALC
+496 
-508 APGVRGGVD
+508 
-517 WMRKLA
+517 
-523 FRYRKIK
+523 I
-530 DTYNNYRNS
+530 

-614 YSATKTGKETCFEKI
+614 YSATKTGKENCFDKI

-639 VVIGDGQDEEAAAKA
+639 VVIGDGKDEEAAAKN
-654 KNYPFWRVSSHSDI
+654 KNYPFWRISGHSDI

>member
-37 VSDRLSSEVNPSPC
+37 VSDRISSEVNPSPC

-71 LLVSGTSTLLQT
+71 LLVSGTSTLFQT

-93 DSLCLPGNSEVDSCG
+93 DSLCLPGTSEVDSCG

-212 AYPPPHNANNRSS
+212 AYPPPHNTNNRSS

-234 AYGMSGVGSVPT
+234 AYGMSGVGSVPA

-271 TQQVAAS
+271 TQQDYSNYAAGYAEHNVAQYSGYYAAPS
-278 ILRCFKFIYKVY
+278 YSPY
-290 VTFQHWSSLTPLI
+290 VSSP
-303 TEMDKENMNMNSNK
+303 
-317 RRKLTEDDSSDHYEN
+317 SS
-332 IDDNSDYWPESESG
+332 SG
-346 DDSPS
+346 SAGHTSYHLGGALSDSPS
-351 SMLPSISDTSPLS
+351 SMLPSINDTSPLS

>member
-1 MVTLMPCGY
+1 MVTLMPCSF

-25 KAKRPRPDPGTD
+25 KAKRPRTD
-37 VSDRLSSEVNPSPC
+37 TNSDVADRLSNEVNTSPC

-71 LLVSGTSTLLQT
+71 LLVSGSSTIFQ
-83 TATPNTSNTV
+83 NTSSTANSSLSLSAV
-93 DSLCLPGNSEVDSCG
+93 DSLCLPSNSEVESCSLA
-108 IVNGCAT
+108 NGCAAST
-115 TTTLGGLALPLTSS
+115 PLGGLALPLTSTS
-129 GGLCATSSSSAVA
+129 GLCSTSSPSAVA
-142 WLMNDDSTGGVKS
+142 WLMNEDSAGGVKS

-168 LYGETL
+168 LYGDTL

-189 QQYGSGS
+189 QQYGSGG
-196 AASSYVSSG
+196 ATSSYVGST

-212 AYPPPHNANNRSS
+212 AYPAHNSNNRSS

-234 AYGMSGVGSVPT
+234 AYGVSGVGGVSS

-260 YNGGLSQTFTP
+260 YNGGLAQSFPTAQQDYSSYAAGYAEHNMSQYSGYY
-271 TQQVAAS
+271 AAPS
-278 ILRCFKFIYKVY
+278 YSPY
-290 VTFQHWSSLTPLI
+290 VSSP
-303 TEMDKENMNMNSNK
+303 
-317 RRKLTEDDSSDHYEN
+317 SS
-332 IDDNSDYWPESESG
+332 SG
-346 DDSPS
+346 SVGHTSYHLGGALSDSPS
-351 SMLPSISDTSPLS
+351 SMLPSINDTSPLS
-364 PIKAEVHAASRRCR
+364 PIKSEIHASRRCR
-378 ENSGESTASRSRGR
+378 ENSGESTVSRTRGR
-392 GRRNTSSSPAQHV
+392 GRRHTSSSPAQHV

-474 HIDAVSADD
+474 HIDAVAADD
-483 NGQDLSAYNFTTD
+483 NGQDLSAYNFASD
-496 GFHAGAAGGALC
+496 GFHAGAAPATGLC

-530 DTYNNYRNS
+530 DVYNNYRNS

-654 KNYPFWRVSSHSDI
+654 KNYPFWRISSHSDI

>member
-1 MVTLMPCGY
+1 MVTLMPCSY
-10 LGGTSPRCSLDHAEP
+10 LGGGASPRCSLDHAEP
-25 KAKRPRPDPGTD
+25 KAKRPRPDTGTD
-37 VSDRLSSEVNPSPC
+37 VSDRLSGEVDTSPC

-71 LLVSGTSTLLQT
+71 LLVSGSSTLFQNT
-83 TATPNTSNTV
+83 TTTTNTALSLSAV
-93 DSLCLPGNSEVDSCG
+93 DSLCLPGTSEVESCSLA
-108 IVNGCAT
+108 NGCAT
-115 TTTLGGLALPLTSS
+115 SSSLGLALPLTST
-129 GGLCATSSSSAVA
+129 GGLCSTSSSAAVA
-142 WLMNDDSTGGVKS
+142 WLMNEDSAGGVKS

-174 PYDQTALPYQ
+174 PYDQSALPYQ

-196 AASSYVSSG
+196 AASSYVSSS
-205 LYNQPYA
+205 LYNQPYG
-212 AYPPPHNANNRSS
+212 AYPPQHNTTNRSS

-234 AYGMSGVGSVPT
+234 AYGVSGVSGVPS

-260 YNGGLSQTFTP
+260 YNGGLAQSFP
-271 TQQVAAS
+271 TAQQDYSSYAAGYADHNVAQYSGYYAAPS
-278 ILRCFKFIYKVY
+278 YSPY
-290 VTFQHWSSLTPLI
+290 VSSP
-303 TEMDKENMNMNSNK
+303 
-317 RRKLTEDDSSDHYEN
+317 SSSGSAGHTSYHLGGAL
-332 IDDNSDYWPESESG
+332 SE
-346 DDSPS
+346 SPS
-351 SMLPSISDTSPLS
+351 SMLPSINDTSPLS
-364 PIKAEVHAASRRCR
+364 PIKTEVHAASRRCR

-474 HIDAVSADD
+474 HIDAVAADD
-483 NGQDLSAYNFTTD
+483 NGQDLSAYNFTAD
-496 GFHAGAAGGALC
+496 GFHAGAAPNTGLC

-654 KNYPFWRVSSHSDI
+654 KNYPFWRISSHSDI

>member
-10 LGGTSPRCSLDHAEP
+10 LGGASPRCSLEHAEP
-25 KAKRPRPDPGTD
+25 KAKRPRADTGAD
-37 VSDRLSSEVNPSPC
+37 VSDRLSGEVNPSPC
-51 ESESTSNSPPSL
+51 GSESTSNSPPSL

-71 LLVSGTSTLLQT
+71 LLVSGTSTLFQNT
-83 TATPNTSNTV
+83 TTTSNSLNTV
-93 DSLCLPGNSEVDSCG
+93 DSLCLPGTSEVDSCG
-108 IVNGCAT
+108 LANGCASS
-115 TTTLGGLALPLTSS
+115 LGGLALPLTSS
-129 GGLCATSSSSAVA
+129 GGLCSTSSTSAVA
-142 WLMNDDSTGGVKS
+142 WLMNEDSVGGGVKS

-168 LYGETL
+168 LYGEAL
-174 PYDQTALPYQ
+174 PYDQSALPYQ

-196 AASSYVSSG
+196 AASSYVNSS

-212 AYPPPHNANNRSS
+212 AYPPAHNTTNRSS

-234 AYGMSGVGSVPT
+234 AYGVSGVGSVPS

-260 YNGGLSQTFTP
+260 YNGNLAQSFPT
-271 TQQVAAS
+271 TQQDYSSYAAGYAEHNVAQYSGYYAAPS
-278 ILRCFKFIYKVY
+278 YSPY
-290 VTFQHWSSLTPLI
+290 VSSP
-303 TEMDKENMNMNSNK
+303 
-317 RRKLTEDDSSDHYEN
+317 SS
-332 IDDNSDYWPESESG
+332 SG
-346 DDSPS
+346 SAGHTSYHLGGALSDSPS
-351 SMLPSISDTSPLS
+351 SMLPSLNDTSPLS

-474 HIDAVSADD
+474 HIDAVAADD
-483 NGQDLSAYNFTTD
+483 NGQDLSAYNFATD
-496 GFHAGAAGGALC
+496 GFHAGAAPNTGLC

-530 DTYNNYRNS
+530 DTYNNYRN
-539 VGGLL
+539 
-544 GPAKREQWLQLRAE
+544 R
-558 LEQATDNWLTLACKC
+558 
-573 LNMINS
+573 
-579 RENCVNV
+579 
-586 LVTTTQLVPA
+586 
-596 LAKVLLF
+596 
-603 GLGGVF
+603 
-609 PIENI
+609 
-614 YSATKTGKETCFEKI
+614 
-629 KQRFG
+629 
-634 ERCTY
+634 
-639 VVIGDGQDEEAAAKA
+639 
-654 KNYPFWRVSSHSDI
+654 
-668 AALYNA
+668 
-674 LDMGFL
+674 